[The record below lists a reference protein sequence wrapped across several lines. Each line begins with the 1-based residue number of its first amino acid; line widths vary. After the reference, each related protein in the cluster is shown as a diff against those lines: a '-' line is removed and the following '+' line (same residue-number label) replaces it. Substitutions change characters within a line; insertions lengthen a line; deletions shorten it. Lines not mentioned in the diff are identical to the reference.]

1 MLPKMEILTPGKGI
15 TAKKAGIVTAIE
27 QEKII
32 LNTGELEIT
41 SKPEI
46 PQQTSVLPESFS
58 WQEVL
63 VKQNEQVQKK
73 QLLAQ
78 GVTLIKFEAHIWVFS
93 ILVILIGIMWGIG
106 KAAVYKHIPEY
117 FPNEVGVVGGMVG
130 LIGGLGGFIGPILFG
145 YLLDFSGLWTSS
157 WIFVFIVSA
166 ISLFWMNTVIKKMMH
181 NEAPHLKDKI
191 EHVNNNKD

>member
-15 TAKKAGIVTAIE
+15 TAKKSGIVTAIE
-27 QEKII
+27 KEKII
-32 LNTGELEIT
+32 LNTGESAIT

-63 VKQNEQVQKK
+63 VKQNDQVQKK

-93 ILVILIGIMWGIG
+93 ILVILIGILWGIG

-166 ISLFWMNTVIKKMMH
+166 ISLFWMNTIIKKMMH
-181 NEAPHLKDKI
+181 HEAPHLKDKI
-191 EHVNNNKD
+191 EYENNNKD